1 MTSRVLK
8 EALEEWA
15 GEAHVPGDL
24 ADRALRRSRRRRLGV
39 FLVPAVATGII
50 VLAVTLAVSRL
61 GPAGQAGPV
70 AVQPWDEVIR
80 LAPVHEP
87 PDKVTTGRTS
97 AGSVLTDTRDSPP
110 RKMIAAGRWAVSAY
124 WTGEW
129 RKSGPDLRVRER
141 TWYLLDPVTATY
153 DETEWGFLD
162 VSPGLRYAA
171 VLEKGLPV
179 RRIGVFDMETRQVRA
194 WIPMD
199 RPVGGVAWSPDG
211 KSLVA
216 TAYTRHPDEEAVP
229 DGAGQR
235 VIESSRTGFYVIDV
249 ATATAGEF
257 HPMALDFVD
266 NSNPRRDFGWSD
278 DGMLIYEWDLSPR
291 HKVFYDLNGTP
302 HAAPSD
308 YVVTESKAG
317 VSPDG
322 MLLAGRDGLPTRV
335 TERATGKVVG
345 RQQVLQLL
353 AWADDDHLIALGCAG
368 SCGNEFANGL
378 VLVTVDG
385 KETVSLGATPP
396 RTRSWEPLF
405 TLR

>member
-1 MTSRVLK
+1 MTTRELRK
-8 EALEEWA
+8 TLEEWA
-15 GEAHVPGDL
+15 REARVPADL
-24 ADRALRRSRRRRLGV
+24 ADRALRAGGRRRRSA
-39 FLVPAVATGII
+39 FLALPAAATCAV
-50 VLAVTLAVSRL
+50 VLAVALAVTR
-61 GPAGQAGPV
+61 AGSAPSPV
-70 AVQPWDEVIR
+70 AVQPRDEVIR
-80 LAPVHEP
+80 LAPAHEP
-87 PDKVTTGRTS
+87 PDKVTAGRSS

-141 TWYLLDPVTATY
+141 NWYLLDPVTATY

-171 VLEKGLPV
+171 VLEKALPV
-179 RRIGVFDMETRQVRA
+179 RRIGVFDMETREVRA
-194 WIPMD
+194 WIPVG

-235 VIESSRTGFYVIDV
+235 VIDSSRTGFYVIDV

-257 HPMALDFVD
+257 HAVGPDAVD
-266 NSNPRRDFGWSD
+266 NPNGRRDFGWSD
-278 DGMLIYEWDLSPR
+278 DGALIYEWDISPR
-291 HKVFYDLNGTP
+291 HKVFYDLAGNP
-302 HAAPSD
+302 RVAPAD

-322 MLLAGRDGLPTRV
+322 TLLAGRDGLPTAV
-335 TERATGKVVG
+335 TERATGRVVG
-345 RQQVLQLL
+345 RQRVLQLL

-385 KETVSLGATPP
+385 KETVPLSANPA

>member
-1 MTSRVLK
+1 MTTRELRK
-8 EALEEWA
+8 TLEEWA
-15 GEAHVPGDL
+15 REARVPRDL
-24 ADRALRRSRRRRLGV
+24 ADRALRAGRRRRRSA
-39 FLVPAVATGII
+39 FLALPAAATCAV
-50 VLAVTLAVSRL
+50 VLAVALAVTR
-61 GPAGQAGPV
+61 AGSAPSPV
-70 AVQPWDEVIR
+70 AVQPRDEVIR
-80 LAPVHEP
+80 LAPAHEP
-87 PDKVTTGRTS
+87 PDKVTAGRS
-97 AGSVLTDTRDSPP
+97 SVGSVLTDTRDSPP

-124 WTGEW
+124 WTSEW

-179 RRIGVFDMETRQVRA
+179 RRIGVFDMETREVRA

-249 ATATAGEF
+249 ATATAGGF
-257 HPMALDFVD
+257 HPMTLDFVD
-266 NSNPRRDFGWSD
+266 NSNPRRDFGWGD

-302 HAAPSD
+302 HAAPAD

-385 KETVSLGATPP
+385 KETVSLSATPP